1 MTFNI
6 AAYTSGNILTTALA
20 ALNHSQ
26 YNVSVTGTIVPSG
39 INLSVTV
46 RNMTTGNLPSV
57 YALLP
62 IGWGTSGVEAAPTNI
77 WLADYSYKRGGLGS
91 GYVDDSRASE
101 FGQNYFE
108 SGAVNRSLSM
118 PVMAVDAGTKIIS
131 VGTNYP
137 YFCSLRTAMIS
148 GSTYGLLFRSYRTY
162 YAGASVGFEGPRDVF
177 TSGETRTWD
186 FWLREASGYAVTTG
200 VAVSMQQPF
209 VDWIGAAH
217 PNIRPPKVSGKI
229 YGFFVAAN
237 QGSSTGN
244 PRNYN
249 FTSGVAPW
257 SGSTW
262 SDILN
267 NHIPAPA
274 DLKSRGYNGVMVWCA
289 GGWDITSLTFAPA
302 DFRLLPKNLKD
313 SISEFRDWGKAHD
326 LKMYIYQGGGYSY
339 FQTGDWQSTISY
351 GEDNITYFG
360 GPTEG
365 VPQFVLASAVKPSL
379 NPTGIIEWQKNNR
392 DGWFTWSDGMGLD
405 ATIDV
410 MKNSGMIPI
419 LQEVRN
425 MYPDKMIISEN
436 FRTIV
441 DQCYR
446 PTMVYPPSYFE
457 AYRCPLQE
465 VIHPGFQNFI
475 VLNRF
480 EYTYDNPG
488 RAEWISVINQAEA
501 VGLTVITLTD
511 PATFYF
517 LPTSGIVEMANF
529 PNPSGKY
536 LTNLGM
542 K

>member
-1 MTFNI
+1 MPFNI
-6 AAYTSGNILTTALA
+6 ASYTSGNILTTANA
-20 ALNHSQ
+20 ALNYSQ
-26 YNVSVTGTIVPSG
+26 YHVTVTGTVVPSG
-39 INLSVTV
+39 LDLTVTV
-46 RNMTTGNLPSV
+46 RNLTTGNLPSIN
-57 YALLP
+57 ALFP
-62 IGWGTSGVEAAPTNI
+62 IGWGASGVEAAPTNI

-118 PVMAVDAGTKIIS
+118 PVVAVDAGTRIVS
-131 VGTNYP
+131 ASTNYP
-137 YFCSLRTAMIS
+137 YYCSLRAAMIS

-162 YAGASVGFEGPRDVF
+162 YAGASVGFEAPRDF
-177 TSGETRTWD
+177 FSSGETRSWN
-186 FWLREASGYAVTTG
+186 FWFREASGYAVTTG

-209 VDWIGAAH
+209 VDWIGSAH
-217 PNIRPPKVSGKI
+217 PNMRPPKVSGKI
-229 YGFFVAAN
+229 YGFFMAAN
-237 QGSSTGN
+237 QGSATGN
-244 PRNYN
+244 PRNYIS
-249 FTSGVAPW
+249 TSGVNPW

-267 NHIPAPA
+267 NHIPSVS
-274 DLKSRGYNGVMVWCA
+274 DLKSRGYNGIMIWCA
-289 GGWDITSLTFAPA
+289 GGWNYNDVTFAPA
-302 DFRLLPKNLKD
+302 DFRILPKNLKD

-339 FQTGDWQSTISY
+339 FQTGDWDSTVQY
-351 GEDNITYFG
+351 GENDITYFG
-360 GPTEG
+360 GPTG
-365 VPQFVLASAVKPSL
+365 VPQFSLATAVKPSL
-379 NPTGIIEWQKNNR
+379 NVTGIIEWQKNNR
-392 DGWFTWSDGMGLD
+392 NGWFIWADGMGLD
-405 ATIDV
+405 ATLDV
-410 MKNSGMIPI
+410 IKNSGMIPI
-419 LQEVRN
+419 LQELRS

-446 PTMVYPPSYFE
+446 PATVYPPSYFE
-457 AYRCPLQE
+457 PYRCPLQE

-475 VLNRF
+475 ILNRF
-480 EYTYDNPG
+480 EYTYDNSG
-488 RAEWISVINQAEA
+488 RDAWINTINQAES
-501 VGLTVITLTD
+501 VGLSVITLTD

-517 LPTSGIVEMANF
+517 LPQSGVVQTVNF